1 MTGCDGGIRRV
12 ILLLSAASLCWS
24 QTQAPASVDAV
35 RTELA
40 ALRAEYE
47 SRIAALEQKLAQVDA
62 ANRKMVVDAADLR
75 KQSEDTA
82 RTAEALRERVNEVG
96 TPPLN
101 DQVDSEHK
109 KEFEFHGYLRSGFGA
124 NSNGGQQVSF
134 QAPGAG
140 AKYRLG
146 NESETYAEMILVNN
160 WMQDKTGSSPWF
172 KTEVLITALTD
183 NLTNF
188 DSSHKF
194 YFREAFAQGGNLF
207 KGWAKPVTVWAGER
221 YYRRHQIYTNDFWIL
236 DMSGYG
242 GGFEDLPL
250 YKGRLSVAY
259 IGGANGTQIS
269 DVGRRAERNLDIRYS
284 HVKFLG
290 GEGGFWYNRAYGSR
304 APQRSDPL
312 PNHGN
317 AFGFQHVLN
326 EVAGGYQK
334 FTLQYGDGAAANF
347 STTPFEPSYLT
358 NKPRTVLVTDHLLLQ
373 PNPAFAVMPS
383 FVFRTIRSKGLKSE
397 QKWVAFGAQ
406 PVWYYHPHL
415 SLAFDA
421 GFDWVS
427 VPDPARTYSGW
438 VRKFTIAQQVGPRRE
453 FMARPL
459 LRVFATYANWSDALR
474 GQVGGV
480 PFMSSLHGFTAG
492 VQAETWW

>member
-1 MTGCDGGIRRV
+1 MLV
-12 ILLLSAASLCWS
+12 LVLCLAPECRS
-24 QTQAPASVDAV
+24 QNQTPANVDQLRSEV
-35 RTELA
+35 A

-47 SRIAALEQKLAQVDA
+47 SKIAALEQKLAAVQA
-62 ANRKMVVDAADLR
+62 ASQKVVADTEAIR
-75 KQSEDTA
+75 QTTEDTA
-82 RTAEALRERVNEVG
+82 RTAEALHQRINEVG
-96 TPPLN
+96 TPPLA
-101 DQVDSEHK
+101 DQVNSNHK
-109 KEFEFHGYLRSGFGA
+109 KDFEFHGYLRSGFGA

-146 NESETYAEMILVNN
+146 NETETYAEMILVNN
-160 WMQDKTGSSPWF
+160 WVQDKTGDSPWF
-172 KTEVLITALTD
+172 KTEAMVTALTD

-207 KGWAKPVTVWAGER
+207 RNWAKPMTVWAGER
-221 YYRRHQIYTNDFWIL
+221 YYRRHSIYTNDFWIL

-259 IGGANGTQIS
+259 IGGASGTQIE
-269 DVGRRAERNLDIRYS
+269 DVGRRAERNLDVRYS
-284 HVKFLG
+284 NLKLLG
-290 GEGGFWYNRAYGSR
+290 GEAGFWYNRAYGTR
-304 APQRSDPL
+304 TPDGAEPL

-317 AFGFQHVLN
+317 NFGFQHVLS

-334 FTLQYGDGAAANF
+334 FTIQYGDGAAANF
-347 STTPFEPSYLT
+347 STTPFEPTYLT
-358 NKPRTVLVTDHLLLQ
+358 KKPRTILLTDHLLLQ
-373 PNPAFAVMPS
+373 PKPAFGVMPS
-383 FVFRTIRSKGLKSE
+383 FVYRTIRSEGLKSE
-397 QKWVAFGAQ
+397 QKWAAFGVQ
-406 PVWYYHPHL
+406 PVWYYHTHL

-427 VPDPARTYSGW
+427 VPDPAKSYSGW
-438 VRKFTIAQQVGPRRE
+438 VRKFTLAQQIGTKRE

-459 LRVFATYANWSDALR
+459 LRVFVTYADWSDALR
-474 GQVGGV
+474 GMVGGT
-480 PFMSSLHGFTAG
+480 PFKNSLHGFTG
-492 VQAETWW
+492 GIQAETWW